1 MALVVATM
9 GLEGMRGEGITRIE
23 RPREICGK
31 GYLPGAVIFYQ
42 EI

>member
-31 GYLPGAVIFYQ
+31 SYLPGAVTFYQ